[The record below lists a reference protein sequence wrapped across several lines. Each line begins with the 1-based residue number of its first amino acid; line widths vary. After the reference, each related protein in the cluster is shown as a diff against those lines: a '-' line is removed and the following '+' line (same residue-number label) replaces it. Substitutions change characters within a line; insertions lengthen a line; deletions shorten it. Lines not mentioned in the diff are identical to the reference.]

1 MSAGFMAIGGMACA
15 VGMACM
21 DGWNCAAGWSC
32 AGWPGCIAVV
42 GVAASSGSA
51 KICWG
56 LSGGMVMVGICWR
69 PDHTGSSIARVAAVS
84 ADDDGSITAVAPV
97 MSASSVG
104 KAVVG
109 CGCMGMVRP
118 TLTVESNGMVEAG
131 RTDVGC
137 GRNDSV
143 ASVPT
148 GMVGGIGG
156 VRRDIGAVRS
166 LPGA

>member
-1 MSAGFMAIGGMACA
+1 
-15 VGMACM
+15 
-21 DGWNCAAGWSC
+21 
-32 AGWPGCIAVV
+32 
-42 GVAASSGSA
+42 
-51 KICWG
+51 
-56 LSGGMVMVGICWR
+56 
-69 PDHTGSSIARVAAVS
+69 
-84 ADDDGSITAVAPV
+84 
-97 MSASSVG
+97 
-104 KAVVG
+104 
-109 CGCMGMVRP
+109 MGMVRP
-118 TLTVESNGMVEAG
+118 TLTVESNGMVEVG

>member
-1 MSAGFMAIGGMACA
+1 
-15 VGMACM
+15 
-21 DGWNCAAGWSC
+21 
-32 AGWPGCIAVV
+32 
-42 GVAASSGSA
+42 
-51 KICWG
+51 
-56 LSGGMVMVGICWR
+56 MVGICWR

-104 KAVVG
+104 RAVVG

-118 TLTVESNGMVEAG
+118 TLTVESVG

>member
-1 MSAGFMAIGGMACA
+1 
-15 VGMACM
+15 
-21 DGWNCAAGWSC
+21 
-32 AGWPGCIAVV
+32 
-42 GVAASSGSA
+42 
-51 KICWG
+51 
-56 LSGGMVMVGICWR
+56 MVMVGICGR
-69 PDHTGSSIARVAAVS
+69 PDHTGSSIAMVAAVS

-104 KAVVG
+104 RAVVG

-118 TLTVESNGMVEAG
+118 TLTVESNGMVEVS